1 MDARAPRVTQAVRVR
16 AFIAIAGIVSLGM
29 PIAACSGPSEP
40 TPEKA
45 GPSRTATPLLS
56 PPSTGGMSWLRVSP
70 EQGAPGS
77 AVSLDV
83 ACLDKLGAV
92 LSPVLTIGAL
102 KGNPDGHQPWHLFG
116 AGTIRSDTVP
126 GRYKVSATCGAVEL
140 STAFTVVPA
149 T

>member
-1 MDARAPRVTQAVRVR
+1 MDACAPRMTQAVSVR
-16 AFIAIAGIVSLGM
+16 AFVAIAGIISLGM

-40 TPEKA
+40 TSEQA
-45 GPSRTATPLLS
+45 GPSRTATPL
-56 PPSTGGMSWLRVSP
+56 PPMPSAREESWLRVSP

-92 LSPVLTIGAL
+92 LSPVLDIGAL

-116 AGTIRSDTVP
+116 AGIVRSDAP
-126 GRYKVSATCGAVEL
+126 SGRYQVSATCGAVEL
-140 STAFTVVPA
+140 STAFTVAPA